1 MLNLNKQA
9 WYARWFLLWNRCWA
23 EFTDGRGVLAEGGRT
38 NLCTYFWV
46 SVGAPIFI
54 VATHLGVI
62 GALLYASVYYGV
74 TRLTLGGFVLEIGV
88 IGGAVALFY
97 VTSRL
102 IAWISGIPAKPRE
115 PTKPKRERKPSLILA
130 YVKAVHSRT
139 CPIITLED

>member
-62 GALLYASVYYGV
+62 GAVLYASVYYGV
-74 TRLTLGGFVLEIGV
+74 TRLTLGGFMVEIAA
-88 IGGAVALFY
+88 IGGVVLVVY
-97 VTSRL
+97 GLDRL
-102 IAWISGIPAKPRE
+102 ITFLTWRPVKQPKP
-115 PTKPKRERKPSLILA
+115 KPKRERKPSLILA
-130 YVKAVHSRT
+130 YAKAVHSRT